1 MLVYMYMAEL
11 FKEVFHTVIVG
22 AGAAGLMCAGS
33 FTRRKLLLEHNPAPG
48 AKISVSGGGK
58 CNFSNRSVTARCY
71 RSGQKHFCKN
81 ALAGFT
87 TNDFLALLQTHA
99 VAWEER
105 AHGQLF
111 AKSAKDVVSVL
122 TERARKANTL
132 IKTAVQVLD
141 IRPENGFF
149 TLHTSAG
156 TVTARHV
163 VVTAGGPSYPQ
174 LGATNFAVTTA
185 RRLGISTVEQ
195 HPVLAGFVLPRELK
209 EMCRTLAGNAV
220 PAEIK
225 TGKFSYRENIL
236 FTHEGISGPAVLQAS
251 LFWNPGEAVSVNL
264 LPDEDAARLLEA
276 RKQSARRI
284 SAELENKLPA
294 KITKTL
300 LGPLDRDLAN
310 ASKAELHAAAR
321 KLNAWTFVP
330 VQTAGYSK
338 AEASSGGVD
347 AGEINPHT
355 MECKKIPGLFFAG
368 EALDVTGMVGGF
380 NLHWAWCSGAAAA
393 RELQKRG

>member
-1 MLVYMYMAEL
+1 MYMAEL
-11 FKEVFHTVIVG
+11 SKEVFHTVIIG

-58 CNFSNRSVTARCY
+58 CNFSNRSVTAQCY
-71 RSGQKHFCKN
+71 RSNQKHFCKN

-87 TNDFLALLQTHA
+87 ANDFLELLQTNA
-99 VAWEER
+99 VPWEER

-111 AKSAKDVVSVL
+111 AKSAKDVLAVL
-122 TERARKANTL
+122 TQRARQANTL
-132 IKTAVQVLD
+132 IKTSVQVLD
-141 IRPENGFF
+141 IHPENGFF

-156 TVTARHV
+156 TVTASHV
-163 VVTAGGPSYPQ
+163 VVTTGGPSYPQ
-174 LGATNFAVTTA
+174 LGATNFAVTAA
-185 RRLGISTVEQ
+185 RRLGLSTVQQ
-195 HPVLAGFVLPRELK
+195 HPVLAGFVLPKGLK
-209 EMCRTLAGNAV
+209 EICRALAGNSI

-225 TGKFSYRENIL
+225 TGKFTYRENIL

-251 LFWNPGEAVSVNL
+251 LFWNPGETVSVNL
-264 LPDEDAARLLEA
+264 LPDEDAARLLSA
-276 RKQSARRI
+276 HKQSVRPI
-284 SAELENKLPA
+284 SAELADKLPA
-294 KITKTL
+294 KIVKTL

-310 ASKAELHAAAR
+310 ASKAELRAAAAL
-321 KLNAWTFVP
+321 LNAWTFIP

-338 AEASSGGVD
+338 AEATAGGVD
-347 AGEINPHT
+347 VKEINPHT

-368 EALDVTGMVGGF
+368 EALDVTGMVGGY

-393 RELQKRG
+393 WELQKRG